1 MANKMTVALTRKQ
14 YEEIIRTMHEGG
26 AGFRKNPRIA
36 TALVLEAN
44 LGLRIEDI
52 LELRLKD
59 IIRDGS
65 RYRLDI
71 HEQKTGKK
79 RTFTVPAEIY
89 MYIENYC
96 LKNKVRPQDRIFP
109 IKERGIQKYL
119 QKVADYLGYE
129 NIGTHSFRKYYA
141 TDIYNQN
148 GHDIALVQILLQH
161 TSAAT
166 TQRYINISPEKVED
180 AIRGHIDLI

>member
-1 MANKMTVALTRKQ
+1 MPNKTTVALTRKP
-14 YEEIIRTMHEGG
+14 YEEIIKTMHEGG
-26 AGFRKNPRIA
+26 AGFRKNPWIA
-36 TALVLEAN
+36 TALVLAAN
-44 LGLRIEDI
+44 LGLRIKDI

-71 HEQKTGKK
+71 HEHKTGKK

-96 LKNKVRPQDRIFP
+96 LKNKVRSQDRIFP

-119 QKVADYLGYE
+119 QIMKAYVRM
-129 NIGTHSFRKYYA
+129 HKW
-141 TDIYNQN
+141 
-148 GHDIALVQILLQH
+148 
-161 TSAAT
+161 
-166 TQRYINISPEKVED
+166 
-180 AIRGHIDLI
+180 